1 MRKLSSDPVGKLH
14 KAGEDYLE
22 TILVLQQ
29 QKGMVRSVD
38 VARALNFSKPS
49 VSNAVSVLQQAGYL
63 TVDGDHFLHLTQEGL
78 QIAQRIYE
86 RHCFFKAL
94 LIDVGVDPAVAEEDA
109 CRMEHAISSE
119 SFSRLQEA
127 RKYLQLPPR
136 EESET

>member
-29 QKGMVRSVD
+29 TKGAVRSVD
-38 VARALNFSKPS
+38 VARHLNFSKPS
-49 VSNAVSVLQQAGYL
+49 VSNAVSILQQAGYL
-63 TVDGDHFLHLTQEGL
+63 TMDADHLLHLTEEGRR
-78 QIAQRIYE
+78 IAERIYE

-94 LIDVGVDPAVAEEDA
+94 LIDIGVDPKVAEEDA

-119 SFSRLQEA
+119 SFSRLKEA
-127 RKYLQLPPR
+127 RQYLMLPAK
-136 EESET
+136 EE